1 MEDSDTEDNFQL
13 THFGQS
19 LALEDDFAEDDL
31 GIDDENDENL
41 DESQREI
48 LEIRR
53 KRKRLA
59 EEAGINLN
67 KDGDIEE
74 EGGEDAEEGE
84 EPQRKKSKNEVM
96 KEIIA
101 KSKFHKMERQ
111 LIKEKVEQETEM
123 LDDQENFNELLAELR
138 NSGNFDK
145 TPAAESLNNK
155 DSYAQ
160 KKETADDRYDKA
172 ILELA
177 HDKRA
182 KAADRTKTEEE
193 LAKEQAEK
201 LKMLEERRLARMR
214 GEIDD
219 MDDDYLSDDGK
230 DDINDAEEFGLKS
243 ALEHSKQIHE
253 QDDEDDEE
261 EEDESFEDEDE
272 SSENESLNGNLQLDD
287 EFQQFSSDE
296 AAQSEGEDEEDEK
309 EEVKIKIKKSL
320 KDKSKKK
327 ATKSD
332 ADALIPYT
340 FEMPEDVA
348 DLLDIFAK
356 YPIKSQPTIVKRILS
371 IYHPRLSPEN
381 KEKNAAFANILAEY
395 IIVSSDIEK
404 EEDGE
409 DTALVLDELISIL
422 RKLAEKHTESLSEF
436 FRELIN
442 KSESRLTNYISQK
455 TTKASSA
462 ITSPSNVF
470 LFTLIALLYSTSDH
484 FNQIVTPAS
493 LLMGMHL
500 SQAPLSTTADLY
512 TGIYIAS
519 NALTYQRIAKRYI
532 PEIVNFLVRAL
543 YLLSPKQIDIE
554 TMSKDVFLGVLN
566 SSRFPSLKSKDD
578 EEDLEVINKKIQGPL
593 ALRTLLKLQE
603 NSLDKNELSL
613 LHTQMYYHT
622 LTLLESFMTLW
633 TDSLAFIEIFTPF
646 TPLLNPIASAASETP
661 LAHFEKAASVHKKLT
676 NKLKFSQISRT
687 PLLLQAHKP
696 IPIASKLPK
705 FEANYNI
712 DKKSYD
718 PDVVRREHKKLKTLV
733 KKERKGA
740 LRELRKDSKFIARH
754 ELESRKKAD
763 REYHTNLKKLIS
775 TVATEEGA
783 EKNKLEREK
792 RAAKRK

>member
-31 GIDDENDENL
+31 GLDDEDDENL

-48 LEIRR
+48 REIRR

-67 KDGDIEE
+67 EDGDVEEAEGEE
-74 EGGEDAEEGE
+74 EGD

-96 KEIIA
+96 KEVIA

-145 TPAAESLNNK
+145 TPAAEALNNK
-155 DSYAQ
+155 DSYTS
-160 KKETADDRYDKA
+160 KEETADDRYDKA

-177 HDKRA
+177 TDKRA

-201 LKMLEERRLARMR
+201 LKMFEERRLARMR
-214 GEIDD
+214 GEGDD
-219 MDDDYLSDDGK
+219 MDDDYFSDDGK
-230 DDINDAEEFGLKS
+230 DDIDDADEFGLKS
-243 ALEHSKQIHE
+243 ALEHSKNIRE
-253 QDDEDDEE
+253 QDEDDDDQ
-261 EEDESFEDEDE
+261 DESSEDDD
-272 SSENESLNGNLQLDD
+272 SENESLNGNLELDD

-296 AAQSEGEDEEDEK
+296 EAQSGDEEEEEEEEEEIKEK
-309 EEVKIKIKKSL
+309 VKKSS
-320 KDKSKKK
+320 KDKSKKPS
-327 ATKSD
+327 KSD
-332 ADALIPYT
+332 ADASIPYT

-371 IYHPRLSPEN
+371 IYHPRLNPEN

-404 EEDGE
+404 EEDDE
-409 DTALVLDELISIL
+409 DTGLVLDELITIL

-442 KSESRLTNYISQK
+442 KSESRLTKYISQ
-455 TTKASSA
+455 TNTKASSA
-462 ITSPSNVF
+462 ITTPSNLF

-493 LLMGMHL
+493 LLIGMHL

-512 TGIYIAS
+512 AGIYVAS
-519 NALTYQRIAKRYI
+519 NALTFQRIAKRYI
-532 PEIVNFLVRAL
+532 PEVVNFLVRAL
-543 YLLSPKQIDIE
+543 YLLSPKKINIE
-554 TMSKDVFLGVLN
+554 IMSKDVFLGVLN
-566 SSRFPSLKSKDD
+566 NSRFPALKSVND
-578 EEDLEVINKKIQGPL
+578 EETNKKIQEPL

-603 NSLDKNELSL
+603 DSLDKNELAL

-646 TPLLNPIASAASETP
+646 KPLLSPIASSSESSSKTLP
-661 LAHFEKAASVHKKLT
+661 AHYEKASSVFKKLT
-676 NKLKFSQISRT
+676 NRLKFSQLSRT
-687 PLLLQAHKP
+687 PLMLQAHKP

-718 PDVVRREHKKLKTLV
+718 PDTVRREHKKLQALV

-754 ELESRKKAD
+754 ELETRKKAD
-763 REYHTNLKKLIS
+763 KEYHTNLRKLIS
-775 TVATEEGA
+775 TVATEEGT
-783 EKNKLEREK
+783 EKNRLEREK